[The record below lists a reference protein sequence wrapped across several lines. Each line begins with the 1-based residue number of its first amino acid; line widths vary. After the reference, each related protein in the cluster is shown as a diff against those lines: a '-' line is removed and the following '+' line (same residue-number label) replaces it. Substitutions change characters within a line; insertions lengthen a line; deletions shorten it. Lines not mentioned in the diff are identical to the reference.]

1 MKILAINAGSSSLK
15 FQLFDMPSETVLASG
30 LAERIGIGTD
40 GIFSV
45 KFGEEKK
52 EQVCELKDHSKAVEL
67 MLEAFK
73 TYEIITDLS
82 EISGVGHRVVHGGE
96 TFAHS
101 VVVDDNVEAEIEALS
116 SLAPLHNPANLEGIR
131 TFKALLPNAVS
142 VAVFDTAFHQTMQ
155 PESYMYPLPFK
166 MYEDYKVRRYGFHGT
181 SHQYVSERAAELIG
195 KPYSEAKIIV
205 AHLGNGAS
213 LAAVSGGKSVETS
226 MGFTPLAGVMM
237 GTRTGDI
244 DPAITDYLSEK
255 MNLDINEITNMY
267 NKQSGLA
274 GVSGLTSDMRD
285 IIAGT
290 ESGNERAKLAFG
302 MYTKRVAEYI
312 AMYYIDMNGADAIA
326 FTAGIGENA
335 YQVRQ
340 GIIERLSVLGIK
352 IDEEANK
359 QRGEHKV
366 STADSSV
373 AVYVIP
379 TNEELV
385 IARDTQ
391 ELMK

>member
-15 FQLFDMPSETVLASG
+15 FQLFEMPSETVLASG
-30 LAERIGIGTD
+30 LAERIGIGPD
-40 GIFSV
+40 GVFSV
-45 KFGEEKK
+45 KFGDEKK
-52 EQVCELKDHSKAVEL
+52 EQVCELKDHAKAVEM

-73 TYEIITDLS
+73 TYQIITDLA

-101 VVVDDNVEAEIEALS
+101 VVVTDAVESEIEALS

-131 TFKALLPNAVS
+131 TFKALLPNAIS
-142 VAVFDTAFHQTMQ
+142 VAVFDTAFHQTMK
-155 PESYMYPLPFK
+155 PESYMYPLPYE
-166 MYEDYKVRRYGFHGT
+166 MYETHKIRRYGFHGT
-181 SHQYVSERAAELIG
+181 SHQYVSERTAELIG
-195 KPYSEAKIIV
+195 KPYDEAKIIV

-213 LAAVSGGKSVETS
+213 LAAVKGGKSIETS

-244 DPAITDYLSEK
+244 DPAITDYLMAK
-255 MNLDINEITNMY
+255 TDFDVTGVTNIY

-290 ESGNERAKLAFG
+290 ESGNERATLAFA

-312 AMYYIDMNGADAIA
+312 AMYYVDMDGADAIA

-335 YQVRQ
+335 YQVRE
-340 GIIERLSVLGIK
+340 GVIERLRVLGIK
-352 IDEEANK
+352 VDVEENK
-359 QRGEHKV
+359 KRGEHKI
-366 STADSSV
+366 STADSTV
-373 AVYVIP
+373 AVYVVP

>member
-15 FQLFDMPSETVLASG
+15 FQLFEMPSETVLASG
-30 LAERIGIGTD
+30 LAERISTGTE
-40 GIFSV
+40 GLFVI
-45 KFGEEKK
+45 KFGEEKVETK
-52 EQVCELKDHSKAVEL
+52 CQLDNHATAVEM
-67 MLEAFK
+67 MLQAFK
-73 TYEIITDLS
+73 EHAIIENLEEIT
-82 EISGVGHRVVHGGE
+82 GVGHRVVHGGE

-101 VVVDDNVEAEIEALS
+101 VVVTDEVEAEIESLS

-131 TFKALLPNAVS
+131 TFKALLPEAVS
-142 VAVFDTAFHQTMQ
+142 VAVFDTAFHQTMK
-155 PESYMYPLPFK
+155 PESYMYPLP
-166 MYEDYKVRRYGFHGT
+166 YEFYTDYKVRKYGFHGT
-181 SHQYVSERAAELIG
+181 SHQFVSERTAELIG

-213 LAAVSGGKSVETS
+213 LAAIDGGKSIDTS

-244 DPAITDYLSEK
+244 DPAITDYLVTK
-255 MNLDINEITNMY
+255 TGKGVDEITNIY

-285 IIAGT
+285 VVAAAEAGH
-290 ESGNERAKLAFG
+290 ERAILALDL
-302 MYTKRVAEYI
+302 YSKRVAEYI
-312 AMYYIDMNGADAIA
+312 AMYVMTLGGVDAIA
-326 FTAGIGENA
+326 FTAGVGENA
-335 YQVRQ
+335 HEIREAVVS
-340 GIIERLSVLGIK
+340 RLGALGIYL
-352 IDEEANK
+352 DLEENMK
-359 QRGEHKV
+359 RGEHKI
-366 STADSSV
+366 SAANSKV
-373 AVYVIP
+373 ALYIVP

>member
-15 FQLFDMPSETVLASG
+15 FQLFEMPSEKVLASG

-40 GIFSV
+40 AVFSV
-45 KFGEEKK
+45 KFGETKHETT
-52 EQVCELKDHSKAVEL
+52 CELNNHSQAVEM
-67 MLEAFK
+67 MLKAFK
-73 TYEIITDLS
+73 DYEIITDLT

-101 VVVDDNVEAEIEALS
+101 VVVTDAVEAEIEELS

-142 VAVFDTAFHQTMQ
+142 VAVFDTAFHQTMK
-155 PESYMYPLPFK
+155 PESYMYPLPYEL
-166 MYEDYKVRRYGFHGT
+166 YEDYKIRRYGFHGT
-181 SHQYVSERAAELIG
+181 SHQYVSERAAELIQ
-195 KPYSEAKIIV
+195 KPYTEAKIIV

-213 LAAVSGGKSVETS
+213 LTAVKSGQSVDTS

-244 DPAITDYLSEK
+244 DPAITDYLIDK
-255 MNLDINEITNMY
+255 TGKDAKDVTNIY

-285 IIAGT
+285 IIAGA
-290 ESGNERAKLAFG
+290 EAGNERAKLALD

-312 AMYYIDMNGADAIA
+312 AMYYVNMGGADAIA
-326 FTAGIGENA
+326 FTAGVGENA
-335 YQVRQ
+335 YQVRKAV
-340 GIIERLSVLGIK
+340 IDRLGVLGIY
-352 IDEEANK
+352 IDEKANE
-359 QRGEHKV
+359 QRGENKI
-366 STADSSV
+366 SAATSSV
-373 AVYVIP
+373 AVYAIP